1 MVSKGKAKEK
11 KQQRKEM
18 LARMGA
24 AQQLLS
30 KANVSDKDHMDTLIP
45 FKKYNRNNVDLSI
58 ECVHYEQVKDDGDT
72 FETIYQIL
80 EGNMKAEYDACY
92 WGWNEKDKRDEL
104 KEKNPWFLVAKNSEG
119 QTVAFSHFKFDFDEE
134 IAVLYCYEVQVT
146 EEMRGKGVG
155 KFLMQILELIG
166 SKAEMQKI
174 MITVFKHNPRA
185 IHFFADILKYADD
198 ETSPKFM
205 DPMDE
210 KDYCYEIMS
219 KTLKV
224 KKASGS

>member
-1 MVSKGKAKEK
+1 MVSKSKEK

-18 LARMGA
+18 FAKLGA

-30 KANVSDKDHMDTLIP
+30 KANVPDKDHMETLVP
-45 FKKYNRNNVDLSI
+45 FKKYNRNGTDLVI
-58 ECVHYEQVKDDGDT
+58 QCVHYEQIDKET
-72 FETIYQIL
+72 FEAIYRIL
-80 EGNMKAEYDACY
+80 EDNMKAEYDACY
-92 WGWNEKDKRDEL
+92 WGWNERDKRDEM
-104 KEKNPWFLVAKNSEG
+104 KEKNPWFLIARNSE
-119 QTVAFSHFKFDFDEE
+119 QQIVAFAHFKFDFDEE

-146 EEMRGKGVG
+146 EDMRGKGVG

-166 SKAEMQKI
+166 AKSEMQKI

-185 IHFFADILKYADD
+185 VHFFQDILKYTDD

-210 KDYCYEIMS
+210 KEYCYEIMS
-219 KTLKV
+219 KALKV